1 MTEKE
6 IADKLEELAKG
17 IRDGKVLQENY
28 NGGWQDVAYPRWEL
42 LVRGLRVKSEPK
54 YIPFTADDW
63 RKFNETIIEG
73 EKQGEMHTVR
83 WWCKNGCMLSTA
95 DIPPRSQFVTY
106 QYLCD
111 KYVFNATSKP
121 VGKEVKE

>member
-17 IRDGKVLQENY
+17 IRDGKAIQATHNHGETWFDADANY
-28 NGGWQDVAYPRWEL
+28 IADT
-42 LVRGLRVKSEPK
+42 LRIKSEPK
-54 YIPFTADDW
+54 YIRFTADDW
-63 RKFNETIIEG
+63 REFNETIIEG
-73 EKQGEMHTVR
+73 EKQGEMHTIR
-83 WWCKNGCMLSTA
+83 WWCENGCMLSTA